1 MTSEKARELL
11 EEIRKRKMRKINGS
25 RYYDL
30 LLRRAEL
37 QQAFED
43 IIGKMGLKHLFVD
56 HEITR
61 TEDGKWI
68 WRNMKKGKKSLL
80 QASED
85 EEGEEF
91 DFYPYDF

>member
-1 MTSEKARELL
+1 MTPEKARELL
-11 EEIRKRKMRKINGS
+11 EEIRKRRMKKINGG
-25 RYYDL
+25 RYYEL
-30 LLRRAEL
+30 LQRRAEL
-37 QQAFED
+37 QKAFED

-61 TEDGKWI
+61 KQDGKWI
-68 WRNMKKGKKSLL
+68 WRNMKKGKKH
-80 QASED
+80 APPTSED